1 MADDPQVTTRE
12 EWLIARR
19 ELLAQE
25 KELTR
30 HRDRV
35 NAARRALPMVEIT
48 ENYAFDGPHGTT
60 EFADLFDGRSQLL
73 IYHFMFEP
81 DADEG
86 CPSCSFTMDNVGH
99 LRHLYARDTSFA
111 AVSRAPLNKLEQY
124 RQRMGWT
131 FPWYSSHGSDFN
143 YDFHVTLD
151 AVGRTGRI
159 QLQGRGRTRAV
170 GPRVERLVAA
180 KSTASAL
187 SSARVSA
194 SSTPTPATRAAP
206 RSSSAPTTGSTSLPA
221 AARRLGTATSPR
233 RRPLHELATPPRRI
247 RAPMTAQASTSVSR
261 RASRSASSN
270 RSITVSI
277 SASLITYGGEMIS
290 LSWPKP
296 VGSAAG

>member
-1 MADDPQVTTRE
+1 MTASDPQVTTRE

-48 ENYAFDGPHGTT
+48 ENYAFDGPDGRTG
-60 EFADLFDGRSQLL
+60 FADLFDGRSQLL

-86 CPSCSFTMDNVGH
+86 CPSCSFTMDNVGN

-151 AVGRTGRI
+151 ASVAPVEYNYKDEAELVQLDPAWKGWCGEEHGVSAFLRQGERI
-159 QLQGRGRTRAV
+159 FHTYSGYARSTDILLGTYHWLDLTARGRQEDWE
-170 GPRVERLVAA
+170 PQ
-180 KSTASAL
+180 
-187 SSARVSA
+187 
-194 SSTPTPATRAAP
+194 
-206 RSSSAPTTGSTSLPA
+206 
-221 AARRLGTATSPR
+221 PR
-233 RRPLHELATPPRRI
+233 RGDDPFMSWLRRHDEYE
-247 RAPMTAQASTSVSR
+247 PGE
-261 RASRSASSN
+261 
-270 RSITVSI
+270 I
-277 SASLITYGGEMIS
+277 SGEKI
-290 LSWPKP
+290 PE
-296 VGSAAG
+296 